1 MYEKFPEMLLVDATY
16 KLIDLRIL
24 VYLLLMIDG
33 DELSEIAALI
43 ILADDTKPA
52 IESVVNIFKN
62 YNHSWEKTAVTM
74 SDKDFN

>member
-16 KLIDLRIL
+16 KLIDLRIS

-43 ILADDTKPA
+43 ILADDTKPV

-62 YNHSWEKTAVTM
+62 YNHSWEKTAVIM

>member
-16 KLIDLRIL
+16 KLIDLRIP

-43 ILADDTKPA
+43 ILADDTKPV

-62 YNHSWEKTAVTM
+62 YNHSWEKTAVIM